1 MSASDG
7 RSPSLSFDDA
17 AGPEA
22 TPKTT
27 AIVKKLV
34 KFQSL
39 LKQIQL
45 KTEKKKQTFI
55 EEGFREE
62 KKQQKKTKN
71 TSEPEER
78 WK

>member
-7 RSPSLSFDDA
+7 QFPSLSFDDA

-27 AIVKKLV
+27 ATTKKLV
-34 KFQSL
+34 KFQGL

-45 KTEKKKQTFI
+45 KTEKKNKKTTTFI

-62 KKQQKKTKN
+62 ITK
-71 TSEPEER
+71 
-78 WK
+78 